1 MHEQIMI
8 LILSSHHRR
17 MQLTMCKLWML
28 MLIELNIELMFLYVV
43 LDVSYVLKV
52 WTRLC
57 WK

>member
-1 MHEQIMI
+1 
-8 LILSSHHRR
+8 
-17 MQLTMCKLWML
+17 